1 MADDQGTATVERVET
16 CAECGK
22 LLSSG
27 DRVEAGGKVF
37 CSSCHAMLREQ
48 LATAVRA
55 MSEDI
60 NYPSAAFGAVLC
72 GLGGVMVWWG
82 VTVVTHWSLGIVA
95 VGVGWAAGWG
105 TLRFSGGKRSQS
117 LQMLSAGVAAGCWVL
132 ASYLVNM
139 TFINKSLAE
148 ANETF
153 RVPFPPVSLE
163 MFVDVMKSGF
173 GIMDVVFLAIMVWE
187 AWKFPRPIALPQG
200 PPA

>member
-1 MADDQGTATVERVET
+1 MADDEGTGAVERVET

-22 LLSSG
+22 LLSPG

-37 CSSCHAMLREQ
+37 CSSCHAMLRDQ
-48 LATAVRA
+48 LTTAVRA

-60 NYPSAAFGAVLC
+60 NYPGAAFGAVLC
-72 GLGGVMVWWG
+72 GLGGALVWWG
-82 VTVVTHWSLGIVA
+82 VTVVTHWSIGIVA

-105 TLRFSGGKRSQS
+105 TLRFSGGKRSPS
-117 LQMLSAGVAAGCWVL
+117 LQMLSAVVAAGCWVL

-153 RVPFPPVSLE
+153 RVAFPPQTLKL
-163 MFVDVMKSGF
+163 FVEVMKSGF
-173 GIMDVVFLAIMVWE
+173 GIMDVIFLAIMVWE

-200 PPA
+200 PAA

>member
-1 MADDQGTATVERVET
+1 MADDDGTSASGSVET

-22 LLSSG
+22 LLSPG
-27 DRVEAGGKVF
+27 DRVAAGDKVF

-48 LATAVRA
+48 LTTAVRA

-60 NYPSAAFGAVLC
+60 NYPTAAFGAVLC
-72 GLGGVMVWWG
+72 GLGGAMVWWG
-82 VTVVTHWSLGIVA
+82 VTVASGWSLGIVA

-117 LQMLSAGVAAGCWVL
+117 LQVLSASVAAGCWVL
-132 ASYLVNM
+132 ASYLVSM
-139 TFINKSLAE
+139 TFINKSLAA
-148 ANETF
+148 ANESF
-153 RVPFPPVSLE
+153 RVPFPPASLE

-187 AWKFPRPIALPQG
+187 AWKFPRPIALPQA
-200 PPA
+200 PAA

>member
-1 MADDQGTATVERVET
+1 MADDEGTAAVESVET
-16 CAECGK
+16 CTECGK
-22 LLSSG
+22 LLSPG
-27 DRVEAGGKVF
+27 DRVEAGGKAF

-48 LATAVRA
+48 LTTAVRA

-72 GLGGVMVWWG
+72 GLGGVLVWWG

-105 TLRFSGGKRSQS
+105 TLRFSGGKRSRS

-132 ASYLVNM
+132 ASYLVSM
-139 TFINKSLAE
+139 TFINEYYAKSNDA
-148 ANETF
+148 F
-153 RVPFPPVSLE
+153 RGAFPPQSLE
-163 MFVDVMKSGF
+163 MIVEVMKSGF

-200 PPA
+200 PAA

>member
-1 MADDQGTATVERVET
+1 MADDEGTAALESVET

-22 LLSSG
+22 LLSPG
-27 DRVEAGGKVF
+27 DRVAAGDKVF
-37 CSSCHAMLREQ
+37 CSSCHTMLREQ
-48 LATAVRA
+48 VSTAVRA

-60 NYPSAAFGAVLC
+60 PYLNAAFGAMLC
-72 GLGGVMVWWG
+72 GLGGALVWWG
-82 VTVVTHWSLGIVA
+82 VTVVSGWSLGIVA

-132 ASYLVNM
+132 ATYLVNM
-139 TFINKSLAE
+139 TLINRSLAK

-163 MFVDVMKSGF
+163 MFTDVMGAGF

-187 AWKFPRPIALPQG
+187 AWKFPRPLVIPG
-200 PPA
+200 SSTP

>member
-1 MADDQGTATVERVET
+1 MADEVGAASASVET

-22 LLSSG
+22 LLSPG
-27 DRVEAGGKVF
+27 DRVEAGGKLF

-48 LATAVRA
+48 LTTAVRA

-60 NYPSAAFGAVLC
+60 NYPGAVFGAVLC
-72 GLGGVMVWWG
+72 GVGGALVWWG
-82 VTVVTHWSLGIVA
+82 VTVVTHFSLGIVA
-95 VGVGWAAGWG
+95 IGVGWAAGWG
-105 TLRFSGGKRSQS
+105 TLRFSGGKRSPS
-117 LQMLSAGVAAGCWVL
+117 LQILSASVAAGCWVL

-148 ANETF
+148 ANAAF

-163 MFVDVMKSGF
+163 MFMDVMKSGF

-200 PPA
+200 PSA